1 MILGIGIDIIEV
13 ARIEASY
20 ERFGERFLN
29 RILLPNEI
37 SYCLSHK
44 APGPFLAARF
54 ADDFL
59 TDLRG
64 DLRADFFALD
74 LPDFLDELERVD
86 ALAMVCYRV
95 RVSAEK

>member
-1 MILGIGIDIIEV
+1 VV
-13 ARIEASY
+13 ASSDSRSAKSTECGRSLLDVAAD
-20 ERFGERFLN
+20 FLAAGF
-29 RILLPNEI
+29 L
-37 SYCLSHK
+37 
-44 APGPFLAARF
+44 AAGFLAARF

>member
-1 MILGIGIDIIEV
+1 MV
-13 ARIEASY
+13 ASSESRSAKSTECGRSLLDVAAD
-20 ERFGERFLN
+20 FL
-29 RILLPNEI
+29 
-37 SYCLSHK
+37 
-44 APGPFLAARF
+44 AAGFLAARF